1 MTSIC
6 LSFSDVVFYILTWR
20 TLLVLGLVSSN
31 CNNFFSI
38 FNSKGATWSWDWVC
52 RVPMLFVSS
61 FYIQESLI
69 QFGLRWLIFLPLF
82 YWTTDLSYGIL
93 VTKVWSDF
101 FLWYI
106 KSLPAAS
113 HSYLCCLFR
122 FILSLFCWRIGMH
135 WVTGEFFKPA
145 FIYCIFALLHQSP
158 KTWSD

>member
-1 MTSIC
+1 MSEFQWCC
-6 LSFSDVVFYILTWR
+6 LLYSDLTHTAGVR
-20 TLLVLGLVSSN
+20 SSVIQLQYH
-31 CNNFFSI
+31 FFSI
-38 FNSKGATWSWDWVC
+38 FNSKGATWSWDSVQSAH
-52 RVPMLFVSS
+52 VIFVSS
-61 FYIQESLI
+61 FYIQVFNSVWSEMINFFTIILLDDRLVIWHPSHQSLI
-69 QFGLRWLIFLPLF
+69 RF
-82 YWTTDLSYGIL
+82 
-93 VTKVWSDF
+93 F
-101 FLWYI
+101 FLWNI